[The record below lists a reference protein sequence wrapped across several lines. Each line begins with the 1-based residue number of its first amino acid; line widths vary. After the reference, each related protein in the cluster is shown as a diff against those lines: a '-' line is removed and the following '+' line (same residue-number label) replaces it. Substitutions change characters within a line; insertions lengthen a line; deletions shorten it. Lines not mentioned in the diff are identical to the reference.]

1 MKKMGRRITA
11 VVCAMV
17 VVGLLCLAVGGN
29 SHWRVAP
36 AAQEGNAISHAQAD
50 ASAFAAPQ
58 SGDASSAARME
69 MDSNR
74 PSIVLAVGER
84 VSLPAKIL
92 TREGE
97 LYEGEIHCES
107 SDSSVVDVDS
117 ASLLGRSPGSTL
129 VTVYAGEMTGEFE
142 ATVVRYADLYDIEVF
157 AHRGL
162 GSGAPE
168 NSLEGIRAAV
178 STGAVGVEIDV
189 RRTRDGVLVLSH
201 DELINRTSDGM
212 GRVADMTYEQLMG
225 LDFHGTEICTLE
237 QALQAIRETGMQILI
252 EFKESSV
259 VKDTVAMVQRYGLE
273 EQAVYIS
280 FDLEQLKAALSVDPE
295 AKTAFLYNK
304 GSLSDWAIQVAAE
317 NGVWVLI
324 PKHTILTESLAAKIH
339 AAGLRVGVYTVNTK
353 AQFRKVYR
361 MGLDWLITDYP
372 SEMSNMLQ

>member
-58 SGDASSAARME
+58 SGDASSAAQME
-69 MDSNR
+69 TGSNWS
-74 PSIVLAVGER
+74 SIVLAVGER

-117 ASLLGRSPGSTL
+117 ASLLGRSPGSVL

-225 LDFHGTEICTLE
+225 FDFHGTEICTLE
-237 QALQAIRETGMQILI
+237 QALQAVRETGMHILI
-252 EFKESSV
+252 EFK
-259 VKDTVAMVQRYGLE
+259 
-273 EQAVYIS
+273 
-280 FDLEQLKAALSVDPE
+280 
-295 AKTAFLYNK
+295 
-304 GSLSDWAIQVAAE
+304 
-317 NGVWVLI
+317 
-324 PKHTILTESLAAKIH
+324 
-339 AAGLRVGVYTVNTK
+339 
-353 AQFRKVYR
+353 
-361 MGLDWLITDYP
+361 
-372 SEMSNMLQ
+372 